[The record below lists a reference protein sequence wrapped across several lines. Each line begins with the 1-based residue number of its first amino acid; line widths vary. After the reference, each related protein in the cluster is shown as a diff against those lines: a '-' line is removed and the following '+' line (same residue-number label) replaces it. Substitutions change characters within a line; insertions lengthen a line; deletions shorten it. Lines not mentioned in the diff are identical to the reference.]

1 MWRAYIAQ
9 HKYRVVL
16 DGITD
21 SPSTASGLKAIR
33 KVAEYFNSI
42 GKLSTHLPLHCKQN
56 CDLMMRHD
64 FRTLSWQAQRINVMP
79 L

>member
-21 SPSTASGLKAIR
+21 SSSTSIGLKAIR

-42 GKLSTHLPLHCKQN
+42 GELN
-56 CDLMMRHD
+56 FD
-64 FRTLSWQAQRINVMP
+64 FMIIDFL

>member
-33 KVAEYFNSI
+33 KVAEYFNAI
-42 GKLSTHLPLHCKQN
+42 GEPFGRPTIS
-56 CDLMMRHD
+56 
-64 FRTLSWQAQRINVMP
+64 RTRNIDGHFLYV
-79 L
+79 

>member
-21 SPSTASGLKAIR
+21 NASTSEALKSIR
-33 KVAEYFNSI
+33 KVAEYFNAT
-42 GKLSTHLPLHCKQN
+42 GKYPYKNVDFSTEN
-56 CDLMMRHD
+56 
-64 FRTLSWQAQRINVMP
+64 FRQMTAIL
-79 L
+79 

>member
-21 SPSTASGLKAIR
+21 SSSTSNGLKAIR

-42 GKLSTHLPLHCKQN
+42 GKPILHCSLHRQQKN
-56 CDLMMRHD
+56 AILEILMI
-64 FRTLSWQAQRINVMP
+64 FTLNRFNG
-79 L
+79 

>member
-21 SPSTASGLKAIR
+21 NASTPSASKGIR
-33 KVAEYFNSI
+33 KVAEYFNAI
-42 GKLSTHLPLHCKQN
+42 GKTSLLQNLDNQPLN
-56 CDLMMRHD
+56 PSVVY
-64 FRTLSWQAQRINVMP
+64 FS
-79 L
+79 

>member
-16 DGITD
+16 DGIPD
-21 SPSTASGLKAIR
+21 SPSTSNGLKAIR

-42 GKLSTHLPLHCKQN
+42 GKLLAVVRFHTTYRI
-56 CDLMMRHD
+56 LMLGVR
-64 FRTLSWQAQRINVMP
+64 
-79 L
+79 

>member
-21 SPSTASGLKAIR
+21 SSSTASGLKAIR

-42 GKLSTHLPLHCKQN
+42 GEPFFLLRSIDGLSEKMVIFIFISLFIQVQ
-56 CDLMMRHD
+56 
-64 FRTLSWQAQRINVMP
+64 RTNVMQ

>member
-21 SPSTASGLKAIR
+21 SPSTTSGLKAIR

-42 GKLSTHLPLHCKQN
+42 GKPTGCLLLP
-56 CDLMMRHD
+56 
-64 FRTLSWQAQRINVMP
+64 WQILR
-79 L
+79 

>member
-21 SPSTASGLKAIR
+21 SSSTASGLKAIR

-42 GKLSTHLPLHCKQN
+42 GEPFFCYDQSMGFLRK
-56 CDLMMRHD
+56 
-64 FRTLSWQAQRINVMP
+64 W
-79 L
+79 

>member
-21 SPSTASGLKAIR
+21 SSSTSNGLKAIR

-42 GKLSTHLPLHCKQN
+42 GKLIEAILLFGE
-56 CDLMMRHD
+56 LMSFSLNRFD
-64 FRTLSWQAQRINVMP
+64 G
-79 L
+79 

>member
-16 DGITD
+16 DGIAD
-21 SPSTASGLKAIR
+21 SSSTSIGLKAIR

-42 GKLSTHLPLHCKQN
+42 GKSSCLLSIGFLL
-56 CDLMMRHD
+56 RG
-64 FRTLSWQAQRINVMP
+64 I
-79 L
+79 